1 MPRCCRNSRRDGW
14 WHDPA
19 QSEKLRAALDA
30 ALRALSDAAALA
42 RSRIDPVARFHLGN
56 GARLERINWLGNTA
70 PRGIQESFGIM
81 VNYLYD
87 HDSIEDNHEAFV
99 RDGTIVRSPDVD
111 ALLATDRI
119 AALAS
124 GATERRSH
132 GDTTSKFGA
141 GAICARCNQTSHD
154 HHRRRDIMM
163 MNRRTFSTALLAG
176 AAASLISTRGMAAN
190 AAPAKARNVVL
201 VHGLFADGSCWSEV
215 IARLQAAGL
224 NATAVQ
230 NPLTTLP
237 EAVASA
243 ERVLARQDG
252 PTVLVGHS
260 FSGMIVTEA
269 GVHPNVSALVYVAAR
284 APDAG
289 EDYTALAKTYP
300 TPPASAGIV
309 FDGDEGRLSEAAFL
323 RDFAGDLPEA
333 KAKVLYAVQEP
344 FHKAL
349 LAGKTTHAAWRS
361 KPSFYAVS
369 TEDRTINPDLERFMA
384 KRMGAKTIEVKASH
398 LSLISHPDTIT
409 RLILEAAGQS

>member
-1 MPRCCRNSRRDGW
+1 M
-14 WHDPA
+14 
-19 QSEKLRAALDA
+19 
-30 ALRALSDAAALA
+30 
-42 RSRIDPVARFHLGN
+42 ID
-56 GARLERINWLGNTA
+56 
-70 PRGIQESFGIM
+70 
-81 VNYLYD
+81 
-87 HDSIEDNHEAFV
+87 
-99 RDGTIVRSPDVD
+99 
-111 ALLATDRI
+111 
-119 AALAS
+119 
-124 GATERRSH
+124 RRS
-132 GDTTSKFGA
+132 
-141 GAICARCNQTSHD
+141 
-154 HHRRRDIMM
+154 
-163 MNRRTFSTALLAG
+163 FSTALLAG
-176 AAASLISTRGMAAN
+176 AAASLTATRGLAAN
-190 AAPAKARNVVL
+190 AAPPRARNVVL

-269 GVHPNVSALVYVAAR
+269 GLHPKVSALVYVAAR

-289 EDYTALAKTYP
+289 EDYAALAKTFP
-300 TPPASAGIV
+300 TPPATAGIV

-323 RDFAGDLPEA
+323 RDFAGDLPAA
-333 KAKVLYAVQEP
+333 KAHVLYAVQQP
-344 FHKAL
+344 FNKAL
-349 LAGKTTHAAWRS
+349 LTGRTTRAAWRS

-398 LSLISHPDTIT
+398 LSLISHPAEIT
-409 RLILEAAGQS
+409 RLILAAAGAS